1 MSTYVSSIQKTHFTL
16 GPTLSLSKG
25 RLSVKC
31 RGELGE
37 KREKPTEQVLKA
49 GRQVGRMNEQLEQ
62 ALDQIA
68 EEKGISRQDLLSM
81 IEASLAAAFRKDY
94 GTKDQNIEVEF
105 NPENMSTRVFDVKT
119 VVETVEDPQREVDQ
133 EAAQELKKGAK
144 VGDVIRTEITPKDAV
159 TYGRIAAQT
168 AKQVIIQKLRE
179 AERNV
184 QFSDF
189 KAKERTLQT
198 GIVQRLE
205 GDTVLIDLGKGTGV
219 LFPSEQIRGE
229 KYTIGQRIKVLVLHV
244 EPGTKGPKITLS
256 RSHPD
261 MVRKLFELEVPEI
274 FNGSVEIKAVA
285 REAGSRSKIA
295 VFSSQEGIDPIG
307 SCVGQKGTRVQTVMA
322 ELGGEKIDIIE
333 WSEDAVKFIA
343 NALSPAKILNVQL
356 DEENK
361 EAKVGVLEDQLS
373 LAIGKAGQNVRL
385 AARLTGWKIDI
396 NGEKIGTEE
405 EAPVTEAEA
414 GTTKSGEADA
424 EASEGNTTEQTPE

>member
-1 MSTYVSSIQKTHFTL
+1 
-16 GPTLSLSKG
+16 
-25 RLSVKC
+25 
-31 RGELGE
+31 
-37 KREKPTEQVLKA
+37 
-49 GRQVGRMNEQLEQ
+49 MNEQLEQ
-62 ALDQIA
+62 ALQQIA
-68 EEKGISRQDLLSM
+68 EEKGVSRDEIIEM
-81 IEASLAAAFRKDY
+81 IEASLAAAYRKDY
-94 GTKDQNIEVEF
+94 GEKDQNIVVEF
-105 NPENMSTRVFDVKT
+105 QPDTLSAKIYDVKT
-119 VVETVEDPQREVDQ
+119 VVSEVEDPQKEVD
-133 EAAQELKKGAK
+133 EAEGKKLKKGAK
-144 VGDVIRTEITPKDAV
+144 VGDVIKSEITPKEG
-159 TYGRIAAQT
+159 TNYGRIAAQT

-189 KAKERTLQT
+189 KSKERTLQN
-198 GIVQRLE
+198 GIIQRIE
-205 GDTVLIDLGKGTGV
+205 GDTVLIDMGKGTGV

-229 KYTIGQRIKVLVLHV
+229 KYNIGQRLKVLILHV
-244 EPGTKGPKITLS
+244 EPATKGPKITLS

-274 FNGSVEIKAVA
+274 YNGAVEIKAVA

-295 VFSSQEGIDPIG
+295 VMSTQDGIDPIG
-307 SCVGQKGTRVQTVMA
+307 SCVGQKGTRVQTVMG

-333 WSEDAVKFIA
+333 WSDDSVKFIA

-396 NGEKIGTEE
+396 NGEKIGPDETEVE
-405 EAPVTEAEA
+405 ASIEGQEEGTEAPETPATVEATEDSGGISEGSVHEAEDPAQQMEETEA
-414 GTTKSGEADA
+414 K
-424 EASEGNTTEQTPE
+424 

>member
-1 MSTYVSSIQKTHFTL
+1 
-16 GPTLSLSKG
+16 
-25 RLSVKC
+25 
-31 RGELGE
+31 
-37 KREKPTEQVLKA
+37 
-49 GRQVGRMNEQLEQ
+49 MNEQLEQ

-68 EEKGISRQDLLSM
+68 EEKGISRQDLISM

-94 GTKDQNIEVEF
+94 GEKNQNIVVEF
-105 NPENMSTRVFDVKT
+105 NPETMGTKVFDVKT
-119 VVETVEDPQREVDQ
+119 VVETETEAEEDPQKLIDLE
-133 EAAQELKKGAK
+133 EAKKISAKGGSASGGKKTYK
-144 VGDVIRTEITPKDAV
+144 VGDEIRTEITPKEGT

-179 AERNV
+179 AERNA

-189 KAKERTLQT
+189 KAKERTLQN
-198 GIVQRLE
+198 GVVQRVE
-205 GDTVLIDLGKGTGV
+205 GDTILVDLGKAAGV

-229 KYTIGQRIKVLVLHV
+229 KYAIGQRLKVLILHV
-244 EPGTKGPKITLS
+244 EPATKGPKITLS

-295 VFSSQEGIDPIG
+295 VISNQDGIDPIG
-307 SCVGQKGTRVQTVMA
+307 SCVGQKGSRVQTVMA

-333 WSEDAVKFIA
+333 FSDDQVKFIA

-356 DEENK
+356 NDQAK

-396 NGEKIGTEE
+396 NGEKLGGEE
-405 EAPVTEAEA
+405 SADKPAEKSEAPVEEV
-414 GTTKSGEADA
+414 KPD
-424 EASEGNTTEQTPE
+424 EAS

>member
-1 MSTYVSSIQKTHFTL
+1 
-16 GPTLSLSKG
+16 
-25 RLSVKC
+25 
-31 RGELGE
+31 
-37 KREKPTEQVLKA
+37 
-49 GRQVGRMNEQLEQ
+49 MNEQLEQ

-68 EEKGISRQDLLSM
+68 EEKGISRQDLISM

-94 GTKDQNIEVEF
+94 GEKNQNIVVEF
-105 NPENMSTRVFDVKT
+105 NPENMATKVFDVKT
-119 VVETVEDPQREVDQ
+119 VSESQVEIEEDPQKFIDLD
-133 EAAQELKKGAK
+133 AAKKLKKSAK
-144 VGDVIRTEITPKDAV
+144 VGDEIRTEITPKDGT

-189 KAKERTLQT
+189 KAKERTLQN
-198 GIVQRLE
+198 GVVQRVE
-205 GDTVLIDLGKGTGV
+205 GDTVLVDLGKAAGV

-229 KYTIGQRIKVLVLHV
+229 KYTIGQRVKVLILHV
-244 EPGTKGPKITLS
+244 EPATKGPKITLS

-295 VFSSQEGIDPIG
+295 VISNQDGIDPIG
-307 SCVGQKGTRVQTVMA
+307 SCVGQKGSRVQTVMA

-333 WSEDAVKFIA
+333 WSEDPVKFIA

-356 DEENK
+356 DDAAK

-396 NGEKIGTEE
+396 NGEKLGGE
-405 EAPVTEAEA
+405 EAPADQQVSESADKPEETSVDENTTANASAEA
-414 GTTKSGEADA
+414 VNS
-424 EASEGNTTEQTPE
+424 

>member
-1 MSTYVSSIQKTHFTL
+1 
-16 GPTLSLSKG
+16 
-25 RLSVKC
+25 
-31 RGELGE
+31 
-37 KREKPTEQVLKA
+37 
-49 GRQVGRMNEQLEQ
+49 MNEQLEQ

-68 EEKGISRQDLLSM
+68 EEKGISRQELISM

-94 GTKDQNIEVEF
+94 GEKNQNIVVEF
-105 NPENMSTRVFDVKT
+105 NPENMATKVFDVKV
-119 VVETVEDPQREVDQ
+119 VVENESEVEEDPQKFVILE
-133 EAAQELKKGAK
+133 EAKKLKKSAK
-144 VGDVIRTEITPKDAV
+144 VGDEIKTDITPKSG
-159 TYGRIAAQT
+159 TSYGRIAAQT

-189 KAKERTLQT
+189 KAKERTLQN
-198 GIVQRLE
+198 GLVQRIE
-205 GDTVLIDLGKGTGV
+205 GDTILVDMGKATGV

-229 KYTIGQRIKVLVLHV
+229 KYSIGQRLKVLILHV
-244 EPGTKGPKITLS
+244 EPATKGPKITLS

-295 VFSSQEGIDPIG
+295 VISTQDGIDPIG
-307 SCVGQKGTRVQTVMA
+307 SCVGQKGSRVQTVMA

-333 WSEDAVKFIA
+333 YSDDPVKFIA
-343 NALSPAKILNVQL
+343 NSLSPAKILNVQL
-356 DEENK
+356 DEEAK

-396 NGEKIGTEE
+396 NGEKLSGDSEVPTEGAEGAE
-405 EAPVTEAEA
+405 EAPAEE
-414 GTTKSGEADA
+414 SA
-424 EASEGNTTEQTPE
+424 E

>member
-1 MSTYVSSIQKTHFTL
+1 
-16 GPTLSLSKG
+16 
-25 RLSVKC
+25 
-31 RGELGE
+31 
-37 KREKPTEQVLKA
+37 
-49 GRQVGRMNEQLEQ
+49 MNEQLEQ

-68 EEKGISRQDLLSM
+68 EEKGITREDLISM
-81 IEASLAAAFRKDY
+81 IEVSLAAAFRKDY
-94 GTKDQNIEVEF
+94 GEKNQNIVVEFDPETMGTKVYDVKVVAELETEVE
-105 NPENMSTRVFDVKT
+105 
-119 VVETVEDPQREVDQ
+119 EDPQKFILID
-133 EAAQELKKGAK
+133 EAKKIKKSYK
-144 VGDVIRTEITPKDAV
+144 VGDEIRTDITPK
-159 TYGRIAAQT
+159 TGTSYGRIAAQT

-189 KAKERTLQT
+189 KSKERTLQN
-198 GIVQRLE
+198 GLVQRIE
-205 GDTVLIDLGKGTGV
+205 GDTILVDMGKATGV

-229 KYTIGQRIKVLVLHV
+229 KYSIGQRLKVLILHV
-244 EPGTKGPKITLS
+244 EPATKGPKITLS

-274 FNGSVEIKAVA
+274 YNGSVEIKAIA

-295 VFSSQEGIDPIG
+295 VISTQDGIDPIG
-307 SCVGQKGTRVQTVMA
+307 SCVGQKGSRVQTVMA

-333 WSEDAVKFIA
+333 FSDDQVKFIA

-356 DEENK
+356 DEDSK

-396 NGEKIGTEE
+396 NGEKLGGEEAAVAQAPEGEE
-405 EAPVTEAEA
+405 EGTTAPETEATAEA
-414 GTTKSGEADA
+414 EQDAGGVSESSLEAAESPEEVMEEKQDA
-424 EASEGNTTEQTPE
+424 EEAAVK

>member
-1 MSTYVSSIQKTHFTL
+1 
-16 GPTLSLSKG
+16 
-25 RLSVKC
+25 
-31 RGELGE
+31 
-37 KREKPTEQVLKA
+37 
-49 GRQVGRMNEQLEQ
+49 MNEQLEQ
-62 ALDQIA
+62 ALNQIA
-68 EEKGISRQDLLSM
+68 DEKGISKEEIIAM

-94 GTKDQNIEVEF
+94 GEKNQNIVVEF
-105 NPENMSTRVFDVKT
+105 NPENLSTKVFDVKT
-119 VVETVEDPQREVDQ
+119 VVETPLEAEEDPQKFVDV
-133 EAAQELKKGAK
+133 EAAQEIKKKAK
-144 VGDVIRTEITPKDAV
+144 VGDVIKTEITPAAG
-159 TYGRIAAQT
+159 TNYGRIAAQT

-179 AERNV
+179 AERNM

-189 KAKERTLQT
+189 KAKERTLQN
-198 GIVQRLE
+198 GVVQRIE
-205 GDTVLIDLGKGTGV
+205 GDTILIDMGKSVGV

-229 KYTIGQRIKVLVLHV
+229 KYTLGQRLKVLVLHV
-244 EPGTKGPKITLS
+244 EPATKGPKITLS

-295 VFSSQEGIDPIG
+295 VISNQDGIDPIG
-307 SCVGQKGTRVQTVMA
+307 SCVGQKGSRVQTVMA

-333 WSEDAVKFIA
+333 WSDDAVKLIA

-356 DEENK
+356 DEANK

-396 NGEKIGTEE
+396 NGEKIEGVET
-405 EAPVTEAEA
+405 APKE
-414 GTTKSGEADA
+414 GEV
-424 EASEGNTTEQTPE
+424 EVTPEGTVEQEVIDASAK